1 MERARRGVCIAR
13 PAARSRG
20 WGGRARAGHKQVRYR
35 PRREGVARAGDDW
48 QHRRRVGVRMSAV
61 WLMAAVAAVW
71 FARRKRKPAWN
82 VMHIRDS
89 HGCYL
94 TVITDRD
101 GSHFGWTS
109 DSARAM
115 VTADPQLAH

>member
-1 MERARRGVCIAR
+1 
-13 PAARSRG
+13 
-20 WGGRARAGHKQVRYR
+20 
-35 PRREGVARAGDDW
+35 
-48 QHRRRVGVRMSAV
+48 MSAV

-101 GSHFGWTS
+101 GSHFAWTS

-115 VTADPQLAH
+115 VTADPQLAHEYMDILIRIQPENGPFRFEKVFNT